1 MYETEIAQAKKL
13 ITKLSKIDP
22 MLYMF
27 VITSVDKYAAMVL
40 ADETKIINDMRNNL
54 ISGEAWVDAAKN
66 AQKVVNL

>member
-66 AQKVVNL
+66 AQKVVSL

>member
-54 ISGEAWVDAAKN
+54 ISGEAWVDTAKN

>member
-1 MYETEIAQAKKL
+1 MYETEITQAKKL

>member
-40 ADETKIINDMRNNL
+40 ADETKIINDMRDNL
-54 ISGEAWVDAAKN
+54 ISGEAWVDTAKN
-66 AQKVVNL
+66 AQKVVSL

>member
-1 MYETEIAQAKKL
+1 MHQTQITEAKKL
-13 ITKLSKIDP
+13 IQKLSKIDP
-22 MLYMF
+22 LLYMF

>member
-1 MYETEIAQAKKL
+1 MYETEIAEARKL

-22 MLYMF
+22 MFYMF

>member
-1 MYETEIAQAKKL
+1 MYKTEIAQAKKL

-66 AQKVVNL
+66 AQKVVSL

>member
-1 MYETEIAQAKKL
+1 MHQTQITEAKKL
-13 ITKLSKIDP
+13 IQKLSKIDP
-22 MLYMF
+22 LLYMF

-66 AQKVVNL
+66 ARKVVNL

>member
-1 MYETEIAQAKKL
+1 MHQTQITEAKKL
-13 ITKLSKIDP
+13 IQKLSKIDP
-22 MLYMF
+22 LLYML